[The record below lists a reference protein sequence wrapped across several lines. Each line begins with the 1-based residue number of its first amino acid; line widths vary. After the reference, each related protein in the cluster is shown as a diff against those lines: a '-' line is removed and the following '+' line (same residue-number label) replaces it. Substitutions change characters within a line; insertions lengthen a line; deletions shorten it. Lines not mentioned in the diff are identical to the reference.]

1 MENNNLR
8 NNVRRFILDWNRKF
22 PIDLWWRMKY
32 NIPFG
37 SPKHREISFIDQLID
52 YEESKLLQETK
63 NDHKNSNIS
72 GGEHYEE
79 KFGIAKEKIDEEFE
93 NLDLESFNN

>member
-1 MENNNLR
+1 MSNNLQ

-52 YEESKLLQETK
+52 YEESKMLEARK
-63 NDHKNSNIS
+63 KPIKEDDK
-72 GGEHYEE
+72 EFDE
-79 KFGIAKEKIDEEFE
+79 KFGISKEQLDEEFDNL
-93 NLDLESFNN
+93 NLDDLNNVN

>member
-1 MENNNLR
+1 MNNLKL
-8 NNVRRFILDWNRKF
+8 NVRRFILDWNKKF

-52 YEESKLLQETK
+52 YEESKMLEEREKPKPKSEDLE
-63 NDHKNSNIS
+63 
-72 GGEHYEE
+72 YE
-79 KFGIAKEKIDEEFE
+79 KFGISQETLDEEFDK
-93 NLDLESFNN
+93 LDLENLNDNLIE